1 MTTVNQPIIGFHQD
15 DEGHWVAE
23 LRCGH
28 GQHVRHDPPWQVRPW
43 VTTLEGRAS
52 RLGVELNC
60 VRCDEAGV
68 HNDEAQFFR
77 AVESGDVDHVTRTL
91 DRRPDLVSARDGT
104 GATALHHAAFHG
116 HRSIVNLLISRGAD
130 VNARDR
136 EHDAT
141 PSGWAIHYLRE
152 LGGLLAVEIEDT
164 LYAVRNRDIAWVE
177 RLVTRHPA
185 LVDAADVDGKPLATH
200 ARESGVESI
209 VKLFSHAKPRA
220 GN

>member
-1 MTTVNQPIIGFHQD
+1 MNQPIIGFHQD

-43 VTTLEGRAS
+43 VTTPEGRAS

-60 VRCDEAGV
+60 VLCDQAV
-68 HNDEAQFFR
+68 PHNDPTEFFD
-77 AVESGDVDHVTRTL
+77 AVQRGDVDRVTRLL
-91 DRRPDLVSARDGT
+91 DEHPELVRSRDDA

-116 HRSIVNLLISRGAD
+116 HRSIVNLLRSRGAD
-130 VNARDR
+130 VNARDG

-152 LGGLLAVEIEDT
+152 LGGLLAIEIEDT
-164 LYAVRNRDIAWVE
+164 LYAIRSRDVPWVE

-185 LVDAADVDGKPLATH
+185 LLDA
-200 ARESGVESI
+200 
-209 VKLFSHAKPRA
+209 
-220 GN
+220 